1 MANDQ
6 AEQHGPKQEEAQAAP
21 GAENE
26 TTAGGEQAAPTSDAE
41 VADAAAEGVESEVT
55 ADSAEAEIAR
65 LNQELEAARAEADD
79 YWQRYVRAEAE
90 KENIRK
96 RAEKDA
102 ENARRQGMEKLANEL
117 LSVRDSLELGVDA
130 AHQEDADVPKIRE
143 GTELTL
149 KMLIQAMEKCDIEE
163 INPVGEKFD
172 PELHQAMSMQEAEGQ
187 ESNTVVSVMQK
198 GYRVGDRLLRPA
210 LVMVA
215 K

>member
-6 AEQHGPKQEEAQAAP
+6 AEQHGPEQDEAQAAP

-26 TTAGGEQAAPTSDAE
+26 TTAGGEQAGPTGDPE
-41 VADAAAEGVESEVT
+41 VADAAAEG
-55 ADSAEAEIAR
+55 AEAEIAR

>member
-6 AEQHGPKQEEAQAAP
+6 SAEKRGPEQEGAQTAPETESEAAEAQDQASETAAD
-21 GAENE
+21 E
-26 TTAGGEQAAPTSDAE
+26 TQTEGE
-41 VADAAAEGVESEVT
+41 ADGP
-55 ADSAEAEIAR
+55 EAEIAR
-65 LNQELEAARAEADD
+65 LNQELESLRAQADD

-96 RAEKDA
+96 RAEKETD
-102 ENARRQGMEKLANEL
+102 NARKQGMEKLANEL

-130 AHQEDADVPKIRE
+130 ANQEDADVPKIRE

-149 KMLIQAMEKCDIEE
+149 RMLVQAMEKCDIEE

-172 PELHQAMSMQEAEGQ
+172 PELHQAMSMQEAEDQ

-198 GYRVGDRLLRPA
+198 GYRLGDRLLRPA